1 MHSHFRQCCSRLQ
14 ERYPRESW
22 LVSLGLSATT
32 DYSDVSGWRGD
43 AIMQDRLFYRS
54 ISTAIS
60 MFREQMQLSGRSS
73 RYLLSRLLTSYISSM
88 LLAWVSWSSIQ
99 QWYSHPPLRAG
110 RSYSWPQKGRK
121 LYDRDLDHRP
131 WPRSVSFA
139 GLRYRAA
146 DNISVGWD
154 VSCLQP
160 RYGIEF
166 MGYQVS
172 WWSSRLWG
180 NHIIQFSFN
189 VWLNNWLDYL
199 VVLKWP

>member
-1 MHSHFRQCCSRLQ
+1 
-14 ERYPRESW
+14 
-22 LVSLGLSATT
+22 
-32 DYSDVSGWRGD
+32 
-43 AIMQDRLFYRS
+43 MQDRLFYRS

-60 MFREQMQLSGRSS
+60 MFWEQMQLSGRSS
-73 RYLLSRLLTSYISSM
+73 RYLLIRHSEQ
-88 LLAWVSWSSIQ
+88 ADPDVD
-99 QWYSHPPLRAG
+99 
-110 RSYSWPQKGRK
+110 YSWPQKGRK

-172 WWSSRLWG
+172 W
-180 NHIIQFSFN
+180 
-189 VWLNNWLDYL
+189 
-199 VVLKWP
+199 